1 MNKLTKSD
9 VRSAMLRSMCY
20 QWQSFNYET
29 MQSPGFAQM
38 IAPSIEKIYEGDD
51 ELISKKVEQYLST
64 FYNTENTMG
73 QIIHGAVLALEE
85 SGVENITDSAVALRT
100 GLMGPFAGLGD
111 SLFKVSSKVI
121 FGSLA
126 GYMALEGSIVG
137 LILCIILCLVCN
149 LFIRYFFFMEG
160 YKQGVSFITTKQDM
174 IKGLTGAV
182 TIMGLVVIGCMIPST
197 VKIKIPLTFA
207 YGDATQSV
215 QSILEA
221 IFPYLLPVLVTFGVY
236 KGLGSKK
243 MTTVRMVWLIIIICI
258 VLSFF
263 GIL

>member
-1 MNKLTKSD
+1 MSKLSKSD
-9 VRSAMLRSMCY
+9 VNKAMWRSMCY

-29 MQSPGFAQM
+29 MQSTGFARF
-38 IAPSIEKIYEGDD
+38 IAPALQKIYAGND
-51 ELISKKVEQYLST
+51 ELIAQKTDQYLSA

-85 SGVENITDSAVALRT
+85 SETEGITDTAVALRT

-111 SLFKVSSKVI
+111 SIFKVSSKVI

-126 GYMALEGSIVG
+126 GYMALENSVIG
-137 LILCIILCLVCN
+137 LILCIALCILCNWFV
-149 LFIRYFFFMEG
+149 RKWFFMSG

-174 IKGLTGAV
+174 IKGLTSAV
-182 TIMGLVVIGCMIPST
+182 TIMGLVVVGCMIPST
-197 VKIKIPLTFA
+197 VKISIPYVFTM
-207 YGDATQSV
+207 GEATKSI
-215 QSILEA
+215 QSILDA
-221 IFPYLLPVLVTFGVY
+221 IFPYLLPVVVTGLIY

-243 MTTVRMVWLIIIICI
+243 MTTVKMVWIIIAICI